1 MFARHPNNPLI
12 SPADVKPSRPD
23 FEVIGAFNAGATL
36 YDGETLLLLRVA
48 ERPVNPSSDT
58 ILVPHLNGNGEVML
72 KAIRRDDPAY
82 DTRDSRLV
90 GEKAT
95 GAFWL
100 TSLSHLRLAR
110 SKDGVQFRIDER
122 PWLQGEPPYEAFG
135 VEDARITP
143 IGERYYVNYTAVSP
157 IGIATA
163 LVSTSDFKR
172 IERHGVIFPPS
183 NRDVTLFPE
192 AVGGKYLC
200 YHRPMP
206 GSFARL
212 NIWMAASPDLL
223 HWGDHHLVLESSD
236 ALGRVGGGAPPIKT
250 DAGWLSIYH
259 AADGN
264 NRYVLSAFLTALNAP
279 GRIIAH
285 SREPILVPEAPYE
298 KNGFFGNVVF
308 TCGTVVQGDRLRVY
322 YGAADER
329 IAMAEC
335 SLNALVKS
343 LEAV

>member
-1 MFARHPNNPLI
+1 MFTRHPNNPLI
-12 SPADVKPSRPD
+12 SPAAVRPSRPG

-36 YDGETLLLLRVA
+36 YQGEILLLLRVA

-58 ILVPHLNGNGEVML
+58 ILIPHLDSAGAVVV
-72 KAIRRDDPAY
+72 KSVRRDDPAY

-90 GEKAT
+90 GEKAS
-95 GAFWL
+95 GVVWL

-110 SKDGVQFRIDER
+110 SNDGVHFTVEER

-135 VEDARITP
+135 VEDARITQ
-143 IGERYYVNYTAVSP
+143 IGARYYVNYTAVSP

-163 LVSTSDFKR
+163 LVSTEDFTR

-192 AVGGKYLC
+192 QVGGQYLC

-206 GSFARL
+206 GMFARL
-212 NIWMAASPDLL
+212 NIWMAASPDLV

-236 ALGRVGGGAPPIKT
+236 GKGRVGGGAPPIKT

-259 AADGN
+259 AADAN
-264 NRYVLSAFLTALNAP
+264 NRYVLSAFLTALDAP
-279 GRIIAH
+279 GRIVAH
-285 SREPILVPEAPYE
+285 SRAPILVPEAPYE
-298 KNGFFGNVVF
+298 VTGFFGNVVF
-308 TCGTVVQGDRLRVY
+308 TCGTVLQGETLMVY

-329 IAMAEC
+329 IALATC
-335 SLNALVKS
+335 SLSELVKS